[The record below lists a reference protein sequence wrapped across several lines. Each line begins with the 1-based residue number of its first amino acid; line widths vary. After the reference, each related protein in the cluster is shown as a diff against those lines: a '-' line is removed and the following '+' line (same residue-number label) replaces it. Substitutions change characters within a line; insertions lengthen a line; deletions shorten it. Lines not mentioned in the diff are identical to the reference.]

1 MSMSTIGVPLE
12 GFGAYCRAA
21 AAEGAVLLKNEGHM
35 LPLKKE
41 EMVSVFGR
49 CQFET
54 YRSGTGSG
62 GAVNVPYAVNIYDG
76 MRESGIFTLNEEL
89 ADIYRAWLKD
99 HPFDNGGG
107 GWAAEPWHQ
116 KEMVITE
123 ELAAAAAEKSEKAIF
138 IIGRTAGEDK
148 DYANEAGSY
157 LLTPE
162 ELENLKVLTEHF
174 EQVAVLLNVSNIID
188 MSWLKNPVY
197 KDHIRSVLYI
207 WQGGMESGNAVAD
220 VLSGKVS
227 PSGKLTDT
235 IACSLADYPAAND
248 FGDTVRNFYTED
260 IYVGYRYFETF
271 CPEKVMYEF
280 GFGLSYSEFD
290 IDILKAET
298 VTEELAE
305 NTGDS
310 HRAAIEDG
318 TCAGKEVQITICV
331 KNTGDCRG
339 KEVVQVYVQA
349 PQGKLGKPARELKA
363 FAKTKELAPGEKQE
377 MTLHIPVKNLASYDD
392 SGVTGHKSCYVSE
405 AGAYV
410 FHVGNSVRNTKIADV
425 DGKGAYIVKELCV
438 TEALQ
443 EALAPT
449 EAFERIRPGQKRDDG
464 SYEQEK
470 DAVPQQTIRLQERIE
485 KHLPEQL
492 AITGDKG
499 IRFSDV
505 AEGKVA
511 LDTFIAQFT
520 KEELATIVRGEGMS
534 SPKVTPG
541 TASAFGG
548 VSDSLHEY
556 GIPAAC
562 CADGPSGIRMESG
575 LKATQLPIGTL
586 LACSFNIPMMEELYV
601 MEGKELVA
609 NEVDT
614 LLGPGINIH
623 RYPLN
628 GRNFEYFSEDPYVTG
643 CFAAAVT
650 RGIKKGG
657 SFATVKH
664 FAANNQET
672 ARHTVDSVVS
682 ERALR
687 EIYLKGFE
695 IAVKEGEASSIMTSY
710 NPINGHWTSSNY
722 DLNTTIL
729 RGEWGYEG
737 IVMTDWW
744 ASVNDVVKG
753 GRQDHHALSSMVRS
767 QNDLYMVVNNN
778 GAEINAMGDDILE
791 ALDNGKLTIGELQR
805 SAKNICRFI
814 LNAPVMKRPL
824 RPLEEVKAYEPLQG
838 DITEVSDTKAKDNEM
853 QLAKD
858 KESEKMI
865 RIVPEDKVPQKIYV
879 NQSGVYNVV
888 VKFISPQ
895 SNLAQ
900 AAANLYL
907 NDELFF
913 TLQTSGTEGRPNT
926 QKICRVELKQ
936 GYYEIKTEV
945 VKPKLEIEWIQLW

>member
-76 MRESGIFTLNEEL
+76 MRESGSFTLNEEL

-271 CPEKVMYEF
+271 CQEKVMYEF

-449 EAFERIRPGQKRDDG
+449 EAFERIRPGQSREDG

-470 DAVPQQTIRLQERIE
+470 EAVPQQTIRLQERIE
-485 KHLPEQL
+485 EHLPEQL

-499 IRFSDV
+499 IRFADV
-505 AEGKVA
+505 AEGKAA

-541 TASAFGG
+541 TASTFGG
-548 VSDSLHEY
+548 VSDRLYEY

-601 MEGKELVA
+601 MEGKELAA

-753 GRQDHHALSSMVRS
+753 GKQDHHALSSMVRS

-838 DITEVSDTKAKDNEM
+838 AITEVSDTKAKDNEM

-907 NDELFF
+907 NDELFY

-945 VKPKLEIEWIQLW
+945 VKPKLEMEWIQLW

>member
-1 MSMSTIGVPLE
+1 MAKNTIGVPLE

-49 CQFET
+49 CQFVT

-62 GAVNVPYAVNIYDG
+62 GAVNVPYSINIYDA
-76 MRESGIFTLNEEL
+76 MKESGDFTINEEL
-89 ADIYRAWLKD
+89 TEVYQEWLKEN
-99 HPFDNGGG
+99 PFDNGGG

-123 ELAAAAAEKSEKAIF
+123 ELAREAAEKSTKAIF
-138 IIGRTAGEDK
+138 VIGRTAGEDK

-162 ELENLKVLTEHF
+162 ELGNLRVLATYF
-174 EQVAVLLNVSNIID
+174 KQVAVLLNVSNIID
-188 MSWLKNPVY
+188 MSWVNDPAYKN
-197 KDHIRSVLYI
+197 HICSVLYI
-207 WQGGMESGNAVAD
+207 WQGGMEGGHAVAD
-220 VLSGKVS
+220 LLSGKVS

-235 IACSLADYPAAND
+235 IAGSLADYPSAND

-271 CPEKVMYEF
+271 CPEKVLYEF
-280 GFGLSYSEFD
+280 GFGLSYTDFAIEISE
-290 IDILKAET
+290 AET
-298 VTEELAE
+298 KE
-305 NTGDS
+305 
-310 HRAAIEDG
+310 
-318 TCAGKEVQITICV
+318 CGKKVQITVQV
-331 KNTGDCRG
+331 KNTGSYKG
-339 KEVVQVYVQA
+339 KEVVQVYVEA
-349 PQGKLGKPARELKA
+349 PQGALGKPVRELKA
-363 FAKTKELAPGEKQE
+363 FAKTKELEPGEVQQLT
-377 MTLHIPVKNLASYDD
+377 MTIPVSSLASYDD
-392 SGVTGHKSCYVSE
+392 SGVTGHRSCYVLE
-405 AGAYV
+405 AGNYI
-410 FHVGNSVRNTKIADV
+410 FHVGNSVRNTQVADV
-425 DGKGAYIVKELCV
+425 DQKGSLRVEELRV

-443 EALAPT
+443 EALAP
-449 EAFERIRPGQKRDDG
+449 EQSFWRIRPVKTGKGETYEIQK
-464 SYEQEK
+464 EK
-470 DAVPQQTIRLQERIE
+470 VPQKTVDLKERI
-485 KHLPEQL
+485 KANLPKQL
-492 AITGDKG
+492 EITGNRG
-499 IRFSDV
+499 ICFSDV
-505 AEGKVA
+505 SNGKA
-511 LDTFIAQFT
+511 TLEDFLGQLS

-556 GIPAAC
+556 GIPVAC

-586 LACSFNIPMMEELYV
+586 LACSYNLPMMEELYV
-601 MEGKELVA
+601 MEGRELVA

-695 IAVKEGEASSIMTSY
+695 MAVKEGEAVSIMTSY
-710 NPINGHWTSSNY
+710 NPINGHWTASNY

-729 RGEWGYEG
+729 RKEWGYQG

-744 ASVNDVVKG
+744 ASVNDVVTG
-753 GRQDHHALSSMVRS
+753 GKQDHRSLSSMVRS

-778 GAEINAMGDDILE
+778 GAEINAMGDDLLE

-805 SAKNICRFI
+805 SAENICRFI
-814 LNAPVMKRPL
+814 LQAPVMKRPL
-824 RPLEEVKAYEPLQG
+824 RPLDEVKAFEPLTAQQEILIG
-838 DITEVSDTKAKDNEM
+838 AETGSDQMEAEVK
-853 QLAKD
+853 L
-858 KESEKMI
+858 
-865 RIVPEDKVPQKIYV
+865 VPEEKKTQSLYIKEAGIYHV
-879 NQSGVYNVV
+879 IVRYA
-888 VKFISPQ
+888 SPQ
-895 SNLAQ
+895 PDLAQ
-900 AAANLYL
+900 AAVNMYL
-907 NDELFF
+907 NDTLFF

-926 QKICRVELKQ
+926 QKICRLELKQ
-936 GYYEIKTEV
+936 GCYTIRTEV
-945 VKPKLEIEWIQLW
+945 VKPKIELEWIEFRK